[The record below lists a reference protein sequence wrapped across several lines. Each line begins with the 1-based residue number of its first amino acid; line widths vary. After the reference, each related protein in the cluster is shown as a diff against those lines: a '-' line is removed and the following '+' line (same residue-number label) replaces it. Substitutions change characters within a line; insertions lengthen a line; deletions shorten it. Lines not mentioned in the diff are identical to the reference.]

1 MEPDFSYLHSIFA
14 RGSSLIP
21 QPLYGSFYPVPKRSV
36 FVSYHH
42 GLDRPWYEKF
52 SHFFSEVYDVFED
65 NSPERAKDSDYTDY
79 IMWSVRD
86 NHIKGSSC
94 TIVLCGAETGRRK
107 FVDWEIDATLDKE
120 HDLIGVQLPTCT
132 INNLGRALVPGRL
145 HDNIASGYAVWV
157 GWHAL
162 VQGGPDFLRAQ
173 IETANTKSKSLIQN
187 DRKKMGRCMPSLSSI
202 FQRPPSLFGEGIF
215 SPFPQESSYLPQM
228 QNGAYRVLF
237 KGPSSEGRGLL
248 VAKNGSLWGGD
259 SSYVYSGSYTAPGP
273 TGKASVQITRDDPS
287 GISVFGNLQDF
298 QLDLVYAIVPS
309 GFTASGAIPN
319 QPNAQIEIN
328 ATKLADI

>member
-21 QPLYGSFYPVPKRSV
+21 QPLYGSFCPIPKRSV

-107 FVDWEIDATLDKE
+107 FVDWEIAATLDKE
-120 HDLIGVQLPTCT
+120 HNLIGVCLPTCT
-132 INNLGRALVPGRL
+132 INAQGKALVPDRL
-145 HDNIASGYAVWV
+145 YDNIESGYAVWIA
-157 GWHAL
+157 WQAL
-162 VQGGPDFLRAQ
+162 TQGPDFLRAQ
-173 IETANTKSKSLIQN
+173 IEIANAKSTSLIRNGRQ
-187 DRKKMGRCMPSLSSI
+187 KMGRCRPSPHNI
-202 FQRPPSLFGEGIF
+202 
-215 SPFPQESSYLPQM
+215 
-228 QNGAYRVLF
+228 V
-237 KGPSSEGRGLL
+237 
-248 VAKNGSLWGGD
+248 
-259 SSYVYSGSYTAPGP
+259 GP
-273 TGKASVQITRDDPS
+273 TFR
-287 GISVFGNLQDF
+287 
-298 QLDLVYAIVPS
+298 
-309 GFTASGAIPN
+309 
-319 QPNAQIEIN
+319 
-328 ATKLADI
+328 